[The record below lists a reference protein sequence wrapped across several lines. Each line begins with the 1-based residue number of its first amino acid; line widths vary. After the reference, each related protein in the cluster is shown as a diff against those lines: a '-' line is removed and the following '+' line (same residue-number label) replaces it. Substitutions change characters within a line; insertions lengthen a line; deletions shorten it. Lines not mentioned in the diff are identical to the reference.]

1 MPKTLP
7 TSKQRVVHAPPPTL
21 PSSAALSPKR
31 VLSVVLKPNEDVEW
45 IWTSTSD
52 GATYVSGYTIVKRKM
67 LIGCIARAGLVH
79 GANPLE
85 PIIEHGLLWSSS

>member
-1 MPKTLP
+1 
-7 TSKQRVVHAPPPTL
+7 
-21 PSSAALSPKR
+21 
-31 VLSVVLKPNEDVEW
+31 VLSVALKPNEDVEW
-45 IWTSTSD
+45 VCTSTPD
-52 GATYVSGYTIVKRKM
+52 GATYVSAYRIVNRKM